1 MIRSQTGCEKGTR
14 RARMSLSVAT
24 IFFLL
29 SLKEKPVAQWV
40 DLHLHSTCSDGALS
54 PTELIRRATAAGLAA
69 VALADHDNVDGID
82 EALAAG
88 AEAAVEVLSGVELS
102 VVWEDLQDIHLLGYG
117 FDHHHGELQAALQ
130 EFRAFREGRNGQI
143 VEAVNRRLAE
153 EGAPPLDFAAVRRR
167 AKGTFGRPHIALE
180 LMAQK
185 QVRTKEEAFERY
197 LVPCNVPKR
206 YFPLPEAI
214 ALIHRAGG
222 VTSLAHPLLIS
233 RDRSVLRRLFDAFA
247 GLGLDGIEAYSN
259 QADNDDT
266 DWLQSEARRRGLL
279 ITGGS
284 DYHGGPESEIV
295 LGGGR
300 GNLRVPYACLEA
312 IRTALAQHNHSG
324 TQRD

>member
-1 MIRSQTGCEKGTR
+1 MTR
-14 RARMSLSVAT
+14 W
-24 IFFLL
+24 I
-29 SLKEKPVAQWV
+29 

-54 PTELIRRATAAGLAA
+54 PAELIRRAAAAGLTA

-88 AEAAVEVLSGVELS
+88 AEAAVEVLPGVELS
-102 VVWEDLQDIHLLGYG
+102 VVWEDFQDIHLLGYG
-117 FDHHHGELQAALQ
+117 FDHHHRELQAALR

-143 VEAVNRRLAE
+143 VEAVNRQLAE
-153 EGAPPLDFAAVRRR
+153 EGAPPLDFGAIRQR

-180 LMAQK
+180 LMARHL
-185 QVRTKEEAFERY
+185 VRSKEEAFERY

-233 RDRSVLRRLFDAFA
+233 RDRSELRRLLDAFA
-247 GLGLDGIEAYSN
+247 EYGLDGIEAFSN

-284 DYHGGPESEIV
+284 DYHGGPDSEIV
-295 LGGGR
+295 IGGGR

-312 IRTALAQHNHSG
+312 LSTALAQRNHSG
-324 TQRD
+324 LQRG